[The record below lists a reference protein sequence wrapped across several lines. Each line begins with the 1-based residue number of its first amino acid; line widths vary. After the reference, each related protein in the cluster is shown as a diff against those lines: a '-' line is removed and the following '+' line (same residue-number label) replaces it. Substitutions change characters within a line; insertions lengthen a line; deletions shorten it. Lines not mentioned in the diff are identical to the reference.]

1 MTIKA
6 DIITKAN
13 EIIALANQINE
24 GGNPPPP
31 PPPPPVTG
39 LVNNQCLPS
48 WSNTGLFSGWN
59 IASLPPSIPD
69 NNSANLSSYEAVCA
83 AAPEGSIF
91 AIGDSITQRNTF
103 SQLVADC
110 VAGGK
115 QFVNL
120 GYGGEMMR
128 RLMYRLSVYPNHRAG
143 LNKASGVLFHSGV
156 NDLGFYFD
164 NHPPEVGASGAHNA
178 AIMVGDY
185 HFKDLAMQ
193 AKGKW
198 VFMGVL
204 PINEPLATASVAGTT
219 GRDYTGYNADIA
231 MMNQKIKASLET
243 YCTAQY
249 RFIDPLVDMP
259 ALFDAQG
266 NLINSTNN
274 DGIHP
279 VPNDYDTIINPTYR
293 AKLVELGVLS

>member
-1 MTIKA
+1 MTLKS
-6 DIITKAN
+6 DIIAKAN
-13 EIIALANQINE
+13 EIIALANQIND
-24 GGNPPPP
+24 GGN

-59 IASLPPSIPD
+59 IASLPTSIPD
-69 NNSANLSSYEAVCA
+69 NNSANLASYEAACA

-103 SQLVADC
+103 AQLAADC
-110 VAGGK
+110 AAGGK

-128 RLMYRLSVYPNHRAG
+128 RLMYRLSNYPNHRAG
-143 LNKASGVLFHSGV
+143 LNKASAVIINTGV

-204 PINEPLATASVAGTT
+204 PINEPAATASVAGTT

-231 MMNQKIKASLET
+231 LMNQKIKASLEAH
-243 YCTAQY
+243 CTAQY
-249 RFIDPLVDMP
+249 RFIDPAVDMP

-266 NLINSTNN
+266 NLKDEHD
-274 DGIHP
+274 DGDDAIHP
-279 VPNDYDTIINPTYR
+279 NLNCYDTVINPVIR